1 MSRIM
6 TSRVTGIGP
15 TWFDRRQMNFQNPLG
30 TRDYIYGQMYSKILR
45 TGSWDYSSCN
55 TSSSVYGGVFSLEFS
70 PEGSLLV
77 AACEK
82 RSVLVFDPL
91 THKPLHTIENAHLD
105 CVNCVKFLDSRSF
118 ATCSDDFTV
127 ALCDARN
134 LNQKVR
140 TLRGHANWVK
150 NIEYSPHDGLL
161 VTSGFDGSIL
171 TWEMNKYREEGA
183 SFNRVFATNGLM
195 RTRLTPDASKMII
208 CTTGGYL
215 IVIHNLDLNTLS
227 QDLDG
232 FKVNTFLK
240 L

>member
-1 MSRIM
+1 MPRIM
-6 TSRVTGIGP
+6 SSRVGIGP
-15 TWFDRRQMNFQNPLG
+15 LWLERRQMGFKNPLG
-30 TRDYIYGQMYSKILR
+30 TNDYIHEQIYSNILPS
-45 TGSWDYSSCN
+45 GCWDHSLSNTN
-55 TSSSVYGGVFSLEFS
+55 TSIHGGVFSLEFS

-91 THKPLHTIENAHLD
+91 THKRIHTIENAHAD

-127 ALCDARN
+127 ALWDARN
-134 LNQKVR
+134 LSQKVR
-140 TLRGHANWVK
+140 SLRGHANWVK
-150 NIEYSPHDGLL
+150 NIEYCPQDGLL

-171 TWEMNKYREEGA
+171 TWEMNKYREEGPV
-183 SFNRVFATNGLM
+183 FNKVFATNGLM

-215 IVIHNLDLNTLS
+215 IVIHNLDLNTLN

-232 FKVNTFLK
+232 FKVSK
-240 L
+240 CV